1 MASLGNKL
9 LNARKAK
16 GYSQVDLSKKAGI
29 NQNLISEYENDK
41 TVPNA
46 KSLFYIAKSL
56 EISIDEL
63 FDLKTNIVNVKNT
76 KVLRRMKIIENLP
89 VKEQEQILMALD
101 LMLKGT
107 ASN

>member
-1 MASLGNKL
+1 MATLGNKL

-16 GYSQVDLSKKAGI
+16 GFSQVELSKKSGVT
-29 NQNLISEYENDK
+29 QNLISEYENDN

-56 EISIDEL
+56 AISIDEL
-63 FDLKTNIVNVKNT
+63 FDLKTNIVNVKDT
-76 KVLRRMKIIENLP
+76 KVLRRMKMIENLP

-107 ASN
+107 VTK